1 MEVKDGYKQTE
12 IGVIPDD
19 WEVKSISEFSSCV
32 RGGSPRPAGSPRYF
46 NGEFIPWLTVAALTN
61 ISPSQLYV
69 YETESC
75 LTEEGSHYSRT
86 LEKGTLIISNSGA
99 TLGIAKLLSIKCCAN
114 DGIAV
119 LKEFSKNIEK
129 AYIVYFINSITK
141 RLRDVV
147 ATGNGQP
154 NLNTNL
160 ILKVKIPLPPTKS
173 EQTAITTILRDADAL
188 ITNLEKLIEK
198 KRAIKQGALQELFI
212 PKNNWEEKT
221 YGEIFLFLNSAT
233 YSRAQLTETDK
244 IKYIHYGDIHTK
256 WNFQI
261 DIQNNVLPSIKNDQL
276 KDYSIIREGDVIM
289 ADASEDYS
297 GVGKS
302 VEVKNVGDIKAIAG
316 LHTFLLRD
324 VNGVFVN
331 GFRSYIHIIR
341 SVKKQF
347 DELATGMKVYGVS
360 KANLKNVYTPV
371 PPIEEQTSIAT
382 ILSDMDAEITALE
395 QKLGKYKMIKQGM
408 MQKLLT
414 GKIRLIFK

>member
-1 MEVKDGYKQTE
+1 
-12 IGVIPDD
+12 
-19 WEVKSISEFSSCV
+19 
-32 RGGSPRPAGSPRYF
+32 
-46 NGEFIPWLTVAALTN
+46 
-61 ISPSQLYV
+61 
-69 YETESC
+69 
-75 LTEEGSHYSRT
+75 
-86 LEKGTLIISNSGA
+86 
-99 TLGIAKLLSIKCCAN
+99 
-114 DGIAV
+114 
-119 LKEFSKNIEK
+119 
-129 AYIVYFINSITK
+129 
-141 RLRDVV
+141 
-147 ATGNGQP
+147 
-154 NLNTNL
+154 
-160 ILKVKIPLPPTKS
+160 
-173 EQTAITTILRDADAL
+173 
-188 ITNLEKLIEK
+188 
-198 KRAIKQGALQELFI
+198 
-212 PKNNWEEKT
+212 
-221 YGEIFLFLNSAT
+221 
-233 YSRAQLTETDK
+233 
-244 IKYIHYGDIHTK
+244 
-256 WNFQI
+256 
-261 DIQNNVLPSIKNDQL
+261 
-276 KDYSIIREGDVIM
+276 M

-331 GFRSYIHIIR
+331 GFRSYIHTIR